1 MFYIKSIFI
10 LLLAFFLNGMFPFPF
25 PFTPP
30 WNHCNN
36 QTGGTYIVD
45 NTTDTLSCEGG
56 ASFYSTIQ
64 DAIDASSDN
73 SNIYICD
80 GTYNESVTINN
91 NKLYIKKS
99 DSANGDVIVSHNDTV
114 FKLNRVK
121 NIFFESIKIISASND
136 GIKAERD
143 VGDFGIKN
151 CEITALDNGIQLSRS
166 TKYLSITDSNITAS
180 NNGVLVNRRVKNGI
194 DLTNTNITATNY
206 GFIIV
211 RDVRKKINIINTNIH
226 TSMKDTIHFSR
237 EIYNDVNISNSSL
250 ISGDDGIEFD
260 RYLDKKISI
269 SNTKIQSVG
278 NSIYFHRSI
287 DGGIN
292 IDNVDIN
299 STFNTGIKFL
309 RNVNHY
315 CNMNKVNISSFD
327 RSLYFNTAFINPTI
341 TNSSFFSKNSD
352 AIYVKTRGWSN
363 LILRDS
369 CLKTE
374 ESSSYGLNLHTNNS
388 ASDILNNCFYATATN
403 KLAKAKRANNNFDG
417 NYWDNH
423 FGNYNMNNVDD
434 SNVALTCQNSCWTQN
449 NTNNKF
455 DAWDIT
461 RDINDKNISTK
472 KAGDTFSIFIAS
484 LNDTKDNYQKFSGT
498 VCSCIDNNSSTC
510 FKNQFSDSNNSSQTP
525 EGNPTFTINKA
536 FKTTNIDIHWQKDAD
551 VTCSALVEDNSTNST
566 DNFAIIP
573 TRFILELNSSTLRAG
588 ESYKLTIDATNS
600 SNSTISS
607 YGQTFSLNENDKN
620 LSQFFNSKLNGLEF
634 ETTYPF
640 EINGS
645 GSKNDFKI
653 DDVGQYLIKLV
664 DTLYAIVDADDT
676 DLSERTIDGNISI
689 LVTPHHFDLNI
700 TKHQVSTAQE
710 WAYMAQDFKDM
721 NYTLEATL
729 TAKNKQNTTT
739 SKFDKDEYAI
749 DVNTTITFDTNLTD
763 SEISKFYNQ
772 FDNDFNINTKEFNTS
787 KKSFNN
793 GVSSISLI
801 YKIDKNTTTTLRPVR
816 TNIKDIDLPEY
827 TDSEKNISSLDDSIT
842 WYYSKLIT
850 YDVSTNT
857 DITPTHFFVLL
868 YKENTKNFQEV
879 TLNWFKNSNDNSSI
893 TTGFS
898 FTPSSNT
905 NINNTTGHVVDF
917 IDYSQG
923 RVDYNITKDGD
934 KKAIIHIGIPK
945 YLWYNYGVDSD
956 YNISSGS
963 NCIQHPCSTYTYEVE
978 TESEPIHSISSGD
991 YKGGNAPVKKIGKH
1005 IRHGV
1010 KVFR

>member
-1 MFYIKSIFI
+1 MFYSN
-10 LLLAFFLNGMFPFPF
+10 LLKITIITTLTFFLNGMSGLPG
-25 PFTPP
+25 
-30 WNHCNN
+30 CD
-36 QTGGTYIVD
+36 YVVD
-45 NTTDTLSCEGG
+45 NTTGTHDCEGG
-56 ASFYSTIQ
+56 TSFYSTIQ
-64 DAIDASSDN
+64 DAVDASTDN
-73 SNIYICD
+73 STIYICD
-80 GTYNESVTINN
+80 GTYNEAVTID
-91 NKLYIKKS
+91 KDGLYIKKS
-99 DSANGDVIVSHNDTV
+99 DSATGDVIIVNHDNV
-114 FKLNRVK
+114 FELDGVRD
-121 NIFFESIKIISASND
+121 ILFESLKIRSTSNNGINSNWNIGAIGVQMCDINVSED
-136 GIKAERD
+136 GID
-143 VGDFGIKN
+143 IHGN
-151 CEITALDNGIQLSRS
+151 SNGLLI
-166 TKYLSITDSNITAS
+166 IDSNITA
-180 NNGVLVNRRVKNGI
+180 G
-194 DLTNTNITATNY
+194 DDA
-206 GFIIV
+206 IIV
-211 RDVRKKINIINTNIH
+211 HGDMRDELTILRSSIVARDYGIEIEKQIH
-226 TSMKDTIHFSR
+226 RNVK
-237 EIYNDVNISNSSL
+237 ISNSS
-250 ISGDDGIEFD
+250 ISSSLKDAIYFQKRVLRDINITNTSIIAGDDGIE
-260 RYLDKKISI
+260 ISKLVRGQINI
-269 SNTKIQSVG
+269 SDTRIHSVG
-278 NSIYFHRSI
+278 HGVYFQGVLRR
-287 DGGIN
+287 GITV
-292 IDNVDIN
+292 DNLEIN
-299 STFNTGIKFL
+299 STHNIGMKFL
-309 RNVNHY
+309 RHVDYNFNL
-315 CNMNKVNISSFD
+315 NRLNISSYD
-327 RSLYFNTAFINPTI
+327 RGLYFNTAFMRPVI
-341 TNSSFFSKNSD
+341 TNSLIISQNSD
-352 AIYVKTRGWSN
+352 AIYAKSN
-363 LILRDS
+363 WRSKLIIDNS
-369 CLKTE
+369 CLKTNK
-374 ESSSYGLNLHTNNS
+374 SSSYGLNLYTNNS
-388 ASDILNNCFYATATN
+388 NSEITNTCFYATATS
-403 KLAKAKRANNNFDG
+403 KLAKAKRTNNYFNN

-423 FGNYNMNNVDD
+423 FGNYNMNNVED
-434 SNVALTCQNSCWTQN
+434 SNPALNCTNSCWTQN

-472 KAGDTFSIFIAS
+472 KSGDTFSIFIAS

-510 FKNQFSDSNNSSQTP
+510 FKNQFSDSNNSSQTA

-588 ESYKLTIDATNS
+588 ELYKLTIDATNS

-607 YGQTFSLNENDKN
+607 YEQTFALNENDKN

-664 DTLYAIVDADDT
+664 DTLYAIVDVDDT
-676 DLSERTIDGNISI
+676 TLSERKIDGNISV

-700 TKHQVSTAQE
+700 TKHQVSTAQD

-729 TAKNKQNTTT
+729 TAKNKQNITT

-772 FDNDFNINTKEFNTS
+772 FDNNFNINTKEFNTS
-787 KKSFNN
+787 KESFNN
-793 GVSSISLI
+793 GISSISLI

-816 TNIKDIDLPEY
+816 TNIKDINLPEY
-827 TDSEKNISSLDDSIT
+827 TDSEKNISSLDDNII

-850 YDVSTNT
+850 YDVSTNA
-857 DITPTHFFVLL
+857 DVTPTHFFVLL

-898 FTPSSNT
+898 FTPSLNT
-905 NINNTTGHVVDF
+905 NINNTTNHIVDF

-923 RVDYNITKDGD
+923 RVDYNITKDGN
-934 KKAIIHIGIPK
+934 KKAIIHIAIPK

-963 NCIQHPCSTYTYEVE
+963 NCIQHPCSTYTYEVN
-978 TESEPIHSISSGD
+978 SNNGNSISSGN
-991 YKGGNAPVKKIGKH
+991 YVGGTIPLKKVEKQ
-1005 IRHGV
+1005 IRFGV
-1010 KVFR
+1010 KVYR